1 MTICKIVTDPFG
13 DQRKYEDFCQIAKVS
28 SSLKVGFGFVCI
40 AQEQCT
46 EIEQKSQ

>member
-13 DQRKYEDFCQIAKVS
+13 DQRKYEEIAKVS